1 MSRGFLGGQTWKKS
15 QLSLF
20 ILDNRKWRP
29 FRRKDDNVKI
39 WVEEII
45 VTFLY
50 AVATIDVLTA
60 N

>member
-1 MSRGFLGGQTWKKS
+1 MKT
-15 QLSLF
+15 
-20 ILDNRKWRP
+20 
-29 FRRKDDNVKI
+29 FRLKDDNVKI

-60 N
+60 NSNDVT